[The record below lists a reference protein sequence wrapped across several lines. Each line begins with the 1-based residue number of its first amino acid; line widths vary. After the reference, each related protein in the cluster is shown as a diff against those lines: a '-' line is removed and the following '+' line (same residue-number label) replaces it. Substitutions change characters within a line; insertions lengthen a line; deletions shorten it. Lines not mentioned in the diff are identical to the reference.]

1 VDGAQDHSAGD
12 TSVLDAF
19 ALLLTDA
26 NGQTAS
32 DSLDILITDTQLLAE
47 GESHALVEDSG
58 SYAVEGDA
66 LANDTAFDGP
76 VTFAGWSAGNAAL
89 YGSVTL
95 NADGTYGYVLD
106 NAHPLVNLL
115 QDGQVLIETF
125 SYTVQDADG
134 DQAIA
139 TVTIR
144 IEGHTDGPPSISV
157 PDSNGPLLGDH
168 SIAEDAGTPISGSFS
183 IAGAAGIVSLQIAD
197 TTLTLA
203 QLQALSPAT
212 PVSLDTAKGLL
223 TLTGF
228 DGSTGEISYSYRVDG
243 AQDHSAGDAS
253 VLDAFALL
261 LTDANGQTASDSLDI
276 LITDTQPVAE
286 GESHALVEDSGS
298 YAVEGDALANDSAF
312 DGPVTFAGWSAG
324 NAAQYGSVTLNAD
337 GTYGYVLDNAHPLVN
352 LLQDGQVLTETFSY
366 TVQDADGDQAI
377 ATVTIRIEGHTDGPP
392 SISVPDSNGPLLGD
406 HSIAEDAGAPV
417 TGSFSVSSAAGI
429 ASLQV
434 AGTTLTLAQLQALS
448 PATPVT
454 LDTAKGLLTLTGFDG
469 TTGEISYSYRV
480 DGAQDHSAGDASVL
494 DAFALL
500 LTDANGQTASDSL
513 DILITDTQPVAEG
526 ESHALVEDSGSY
538 AVEGD
543 ALANDSAFDGPL
555 TFAGWNAGN
564 AAQYGSV
571 TLNADGTYG
580 YVLDNAHPLVNLLQ
594 DGQVLIETFSYTV
607 QDADGDQAIATVTIH
622 IEGHTDGPPS
632 ISVPDSNG
640 PLLGD
645 HSIAEDAGTPIS
657 GSFSLAGAAGI
668 VSLQIADTTLTLV
681 QLQALSPAT
690 PVTLDSAKGLLTLT
704 GFDGSSVSY
713 SYAVDGAQDHSAGDT
728 SVLDAFALLLTDA
741 NGQTASDSLDIL
753 ITDTQ
758 LLAEGESHALVE
770 DSGSYAVEG
779 DALANDTAFDGPVT
793 FAGWSAGNAALY
805 GSVTLNADGTYGYV
819 LDNAHPLVNLL
830 QDGQVLIETFSYTVQ
845 DADGDQAIAT
855 VTIRIEGHTD
865 GPPSISV
872 PDSNGPLLGDHSIA
886 EDAGTPISGSFS
898 IAGAAGIVSLQIAD
912 TTLTLAQLQA
922 LSPATPVSLDTAKG
936 LLTLT
941 GFDGSTGEISY
952 SYRVDG
958 AQDHS
963 AGDASVLDAFALL
976 LTDAN
981 GQTASDSLDI
991 LITDTQPVAEGE
1003 SHALVEDS
1011 GSYAVEGD
1019 ALANDSAFDGPVTF
1033 AGWSAGN
1040 AAQYGSVTLNAD
1052 GTYGYVL
1059 DNAHPLVNL
1068 LQDGQVLTET
1078 FSYTVQ
1084 DADGDQAIAT
1094 VTIHIEGHTDGPPSI
1109 SVPDSNGPLLGDH
1122 SIAEDAG
1129 TPVTGSFSLAGAA
1142 GIVSLQIAG
1151 TTLTLAQLQALSP
1164 ATPVTLDT
1172 AKGLLTLTGFDGSSV
1187 SYSYAVD
1194 GAQDHSAGDTSVL
1207 DAFALLLT
1215 DANGQTASDSL
1226 DILITDTQPVLG
1238 TLAPAVLNLEA
1249 GTTAIGDLNLEPI
1262 VDLDGASIS
1271 FRGAVDASGYIL
1283 STTLNED
1290 GTTTAAYL
1298 TYQGSKLTYVSNPD
1312 GSLTAVVAGT
1322 STAIFTVSANP
1333 LTGLYSIELLQ
1344 DLDPAITTAPQEN
1357 FTISGGNQDSYTV
1370 SAALGE
1376 QFNLVAT
1383 ALESNGTAATV
1394 NTSNFSFGV
1403 SDGQSIDQGEKL
1415 TFQFLDQS
1423 TNAAAGMS
1431 SLSLTALQL
1440 GYGESLT
1447 WQAFDASGA
1456 QIATGTVQGQNSQGT
1471 HGSALDIAFTITDA
1485 GARIASITL
1494 TSDTASTS
1502 FKLELEAVSGQSST
1516 HAQQIELYATAHDGD
1531 GDSSAEQSLSVT
1543 FEPDS
1548 ALAAGDSGS
1557 ALAGDS
1563 ADNLLIGSDEDDILI
1578 GGAGDDT
1585 LTGGDG
1591 ADTFVWRNGD
1601 TGNDV
1606 VTDFN
1611 PREGDSLDLSDLLQ
1625 GANESNILDFLTLDQ
1640 GTSTL
1645 RISTT
1650 GEFGTGGSGT
1660 VDATIQLQDGTG
1672 GALDLSAYGSSA
1684 NDIITAMVEQSVA
1697 KVENS

>member
-1 VDGAQDHSAGD
+1 
-12 TSVLDAF
+12 AF

-32 DSLDILITDTQLLAE
+32 DSLDILITDTQPVAE

-66 LANDTAFDGP
+66 LANDSAFDGP
-76 VTFAGWSAGNAAL
+76 VTFAGWSAGNAAQ

-95 NADGTYGYVLD
+95 NADGSYGYLLN

-115 QDGQVLIETF
+115 QDGQVLTETF

-197 TTLTLA
+197 TTLTLV

-228 DGSTGEISYSYRVDG
+228 DGSSVSYSYAVDG
-243 AQDHSAGDAS
+243 AQDHSAGDTS

-276 LITDTQPVAE
+276 LITDTQPLAE

-324 NAAQYGSVTLNAD
+324 NAALYGSVTLNAD

-406 HSIAEDAGAPV
+406 HSIAEDAG
-417 TGSFSVSSAAGI
+417 
-429 ASLQV
+429 
-434 AGTTLTLAQLQALS
+434 
-448 PATPVT
+448 
-454 LDTAKGLLTLTGFDG
+454 
-469 TTGEISYSYRV
+469 
-480 DGAQDHSAGDASVL
+480 
-494 DAFALL
+494 
-500 LTDANGQTASDSL
+500 
-513 DILITDTQPVAEG
+513 
-526 ESHALVEDSGSY
+526 
-538 AVEGD
+538 
-543 ALANDSAFDGPL
+543 
-555 TFAGWNAGN
+555 
-564 AAQYGSV
+564 
-571 TLNADGTYG
+571 
-580 YVLDNAHPLVNLLQ
+580 
-594 DGQVLIETFSYTV
+594 
-607 QDADGDQAIATVTIH
+607 
-622 IEGHTDGPPS
+622 
-632 ISVPDSNG
+632 
-640 PLLGD
+640 
-645 HSIAEDAGTPIS
+645 TPIS
-657 GSFSLAGAAGI
+657 GSFSLAGEAGI
-668 VSLQIADTTLTLV
+668 ASLQIA
-681 QLQALSPAT
+681 
-690 PVTLDSAKGLLTLT
+690 G
-704 GFDGSSVSY
+704 
-713 SYAVDGAQDHSAGDT
+713 
-728 SVLDAFALLLTDA
+728 
-741 NGQTASDSLDIL
+741 
-753 ITDTQ
+753 
-758 LLAEGESHALVE
+758 
-770 DSGSYAVEG
+770 
-779 DALANDTAFDGPVT
+779 
-793 FAGWSAGNAALY
+793 
-805 GSVTLNADGTYGYV
+805 
-819 LDNAHPLVNLL
+819 
-830 QDGQVLIETFSYTVQ
+830 
-845 DADGDQAIAT
+845 
-855 VTIRIEGHTD
+855 
-865 GPPSISV
+865 
-872 PDSNGPLLGDHSIA
+872 
-886 EDAGTPISGSFS
+886 
-898 IAGAAGIVSLQIAD
+898 

-941 GFDGSTGEISY
+941 GFDGST
-952 SYRVDG
+952 
-958 AQDHS
+958 
-963 AGDASVLDAFALL
+963 
-976 LTDAN
+976 
-981 GQTASDSLDI
+981 
-991 LITDTQPVAEGE
+991 
-1003 SHALVEDS
+1003 
-1011 GSYAVEGD
+1011 
-1019 ALANDSAFDGPVTF
+1019 
-1033 AGWSAGN
+1033 
-1040 AAQYGSVTLNAD
+1040 
-1052 GTYGYVL
+1052 
-1059 DNAHPLVNL
+1059 
-1068 LQDGQVLTET
+1068 
-1078 FSYTVQ
+1078 
-1084 DADGDQAIAT
+1084 
-1094 VTIHIEGHTDGPPSI
+1094 
-1109 SVPDSNGPLLGDH
+1109 
-1122 SIAEDAG
+1122 
-1129 TPVTGSFSLAGAA
+1129 
-1142 GIVSLQIAG
+1142 
-1151 TTLTLAQLQALSP
+1151 
-1164 ATPVTLDT
+1164 
-1172 AKGLLTLTGFDGSSV
+1172 V

-1194 GAQDHSAGDTSVL
+1194 GAQDHSAGDASVL
-1207 DAFALLLT
+1207 DSFALLLT

-1344 DLDPAITTAPQEN
+1344 DLDPAITTTTQEN

-1376 QFNLVAT
+1376 QFNLMAT

-1516 HAQQIELYATAHDGD
+1516 HAQQIELYATAEDGD
-1531 GDSSAEQSLSVT
+1531 GDSSAEQTLSVT
-1543 FEPDS
+1543 FEPES
-1548 ALAAGDSGS
+1548 TLAAGDSGS

-1585 LTGGDG
+1585 LTGGNG
-1591 ADTFVWRNGD
+1591 ADTFVWRAGD

-1606 VTDFN
+1606 VTDFD
-1611 PREGDSLDLSDLLQ
+1611 PSEGDTLDLSDLLQ
-1625 GANESNILDFLTLDQ
+1625 GAGESNILEFLQLDQ

-1650 GEFGTGGSGT
+1650 GEFDTGGT
-1660 VDATIQLQDGTG
+1660 ADATIQLQDGAG
-1672 GALDLSAYGSSA
+1672 GALDLSAYGSTA
-1684 NDIITAMVEQSVA
+1684 NDIITELVKQSVA
-1697 KVENS
+1697 KVENT